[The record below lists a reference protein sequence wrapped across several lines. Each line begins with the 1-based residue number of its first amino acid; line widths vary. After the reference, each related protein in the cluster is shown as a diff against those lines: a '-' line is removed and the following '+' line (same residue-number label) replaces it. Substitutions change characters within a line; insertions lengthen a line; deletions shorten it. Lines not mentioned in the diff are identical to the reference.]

1 MRRHPNHLLRNLL
14 ITTVIIIAAMNQHA
28 TRQLAELA
36 SGLVLAIVQ
45 GIADGVVAHP
55 GAAALLAGAVYVAH
69 QIRTHQ
75 PRTARARH

>member
-1 MRRHPNHLLRNLL
+1 MRRHPTHLLRNLL
-14 ITTVIIIAAMNQHA
+14 IASLIILAAMNQHA
-28 TRQLAELA
+28 TRQLATLA
-36 SGLVLAIVQ
+36 VGLVLAVVQ

-75 PRTARARH
+75 PHARARH